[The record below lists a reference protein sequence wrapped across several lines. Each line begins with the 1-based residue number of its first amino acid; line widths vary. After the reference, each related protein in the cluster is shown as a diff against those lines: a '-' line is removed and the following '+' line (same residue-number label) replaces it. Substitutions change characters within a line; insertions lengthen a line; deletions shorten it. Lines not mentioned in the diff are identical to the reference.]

1 MDQIIGSYKEYVIIE
16 RNVLDE
22 LNEKAI
28 QLDKDSKGIYS
39 QGIAKGITET
49 IELIK
54 ERNIYT
60 QDLQIKR

>member
-16 RNVLDE
+16 RKVLDE
-22 LNEKAI
+22 MNEKAI
-28 QLDKDSKGIYS
+28 ELDSNSKGVYS
-39 QGIAKGITET
+39 QGIAKGIHET

-54 ERNIYT
+54 EKNIYT

>member
-22 LNEKAI
+22 LNQKAI
-28 QLDKDSKGIYS
+28 ELDKDAKGIYTK
-39 QGIAKGITET
+39 GIAKGIRQT

-54 ERNIYT
+54 EKNIYT
-60 QDLQIKR
+60 KDLQIKR

>member
-22 LNEKAI
+22 LNQKAI
-28 QLDKDSKGIYS
+28 ELDKDAKGVYTK
-39 QGIAKGITET
+39 GIAKGIHEA

-54 ERNIYT
+54 EKNIYT
-60 QDLQIKR
+60 KDLQIKR